1 MSQII
6 LETVKP
12 VVVEKLRHHAQR
24 HQRSLEAENAAILE
38 SATENEP
45 IVVTPKNRGWSAGFF
60 EQTCGSWVGEPLV
73 REAQPEYQ
81 EREPLL

>member
-6 LETVKP
+6 LESVKA
-12 VVVEKLRHHAQR
+12 VVVEKLRHLAQR
-24 HQRSLEAENAAILE
+24 HQRSLEAEIAAILE
-38 SATENEP
+38 RATENEP
-45 IVVTPKNRGWSAGFF
+45 IVTPKNRGWSADFF

>member
-1 MSQII
+1 MSPII
-6 LETVKP
+6 LESVKP
-12 VVVEKLRHHAQR
+12 VVVEKLRHLAQR
-24 HQRSLEAENAAILE
+24 HQRSLEAEIAAILE

-45 IVVTPKNRGWSAGFF
+45 IVTPKNRGWSAGFF

-81 EREPLL
+81 ERDIYF